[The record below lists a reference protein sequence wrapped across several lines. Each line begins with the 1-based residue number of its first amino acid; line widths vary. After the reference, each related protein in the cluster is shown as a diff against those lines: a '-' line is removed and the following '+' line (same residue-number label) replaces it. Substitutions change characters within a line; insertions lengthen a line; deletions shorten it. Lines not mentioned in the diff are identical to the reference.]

1 MAKFL
6 DENGLSTLWTLVKGL
21 FHTFDGADSSKDGTQ
36 GEVPA
41 PKKATQDYD
50 KFLKGDGTW
59 ATPENTEY
67 SDATQSASGLMSATD
82 KTNLDNAVS
91 KLSGIAAGAEV
102 NQNAFSTVKVGT
114 TSLAADTKTDTLTI
128 TAGDHI
134 TLTPTASSDSFS
146 IAASFADATQTASG
160 LMSSDDKTNLDNA
173 VSKLSGIANGA
184 EVNQNAFSTVKVGT
198 TSLSADTKTD
208 TLTITA
214 GDHITLTPTEASDS
228 FSIAASFA
236 DATQTAS
243 GLMSSDDKTKLDG
256 LSTSQVTGVKGNSET
271 DYRTGQVNIT
281 AANIGLGNVNNTA
294 DANKSVKS
302 AGTLTTARTIDGV
315 SFNGSANIIH
325 YGTCGIAVGTAAK
338 TCTDMPA
345 FTLAKGARAIIKF
358 TNGNTAASPTLNIKS
373 TGAKAIYYKGARTVN
388 LAANGTYEFVYDGSS
403 YQLVGELDTDT
414 TYSAATTSANGLMS
428 SADYNFL
435 HGTDANS
442 LSGTYATKSEL
453 STAVSG
459 LYKYKGSVATASN
472 LPSSPSEG
480 DVYNIEAASTYGAAG
495 TNVAWNGSAWDSLGG
510 VFSID
515 ALTTQDIQRI
525 CT

>member
-1 MAKFL
+1 MAKYL
-6 DENGLSTLWTLVKGL
+6 DENGLTTLWGLIKGL
-21 FHTFDGADSSKDGTQ
+21 FKQFDGASSSKDGTQ

-41 PKKATQDYD
+41 PKSATQDYD

-67 SDATQSASGLMSATD
+67 SEATQSASGLMSATD

-91 KLSGIAAGAEV
+91 KLSGIANGAEV

-114 TSLAADTKTDTLTI
+114 TSLSADTKTDTLTI
-128 TAGDHI
+128 TAGNHI

-214 GDHITLTPTEASDS
+214 GDHITLTPTETSDS

-243 GLMSSDDKTKLDG
+243 GLMSSDDKTKLDN
-256 LSTSQVTGVKGNSET
+256 LSESQVTGVKGNSET

-281 AANIGLGNVNNTA
+281 AANIGLGNVDNTA

-315 SFNGSANIIH
+315 SFNGSGNIIH
-325 YGTCGIAVGTAAK
+325 YGTCSIAVGTAAK

-345 FTLAKGARAIIKF
+345 FTLAKGARAIIHF
-358 TNGNTAASPTLNIKS
+358 ENGNTASNPTLNIKS
-373 TGAKAIYYKGARTVN
+373 TGAKAIYYKGARTVK
-388 LAANGTYEFVYDGSS
+388 LAAGGTYEFVYDGTQ
-403 YQLVGELDTDT
+403 YQLVGELDTNT
-414 TYSAATTSANGLMS
+414 EYSAATGSANGLMS
-428 SADYNFL
+428 SADYTLL
-435 HGTDANS
+435 HTTIPN
-442 LSGTYATKSEL
+442 TYATKSEL

-459 LYKYKGSVATASN
+459 LYKYKGSVATASS
-472 LPSSPSEG
+472 LPSNPSEG

-515 ALTTQDIQRI
+515 TLTTQEIQTI